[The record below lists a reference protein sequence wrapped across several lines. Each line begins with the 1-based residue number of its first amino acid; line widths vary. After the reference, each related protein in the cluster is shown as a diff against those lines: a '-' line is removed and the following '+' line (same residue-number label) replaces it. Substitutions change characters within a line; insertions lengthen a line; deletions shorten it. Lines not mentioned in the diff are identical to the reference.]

1 LNKPE
6 DIKTKRDVVDHL
18 LSHRS
23 RHPVRENVN
32 ASAPANIALCKYW
45 GKRNTELNLPVTD
58 SLSLALGHLGSNISL
73 SMGHKNDSVVLND
86 RELKPTDP
94 FRVRTLDFLNL
105 FRENQDEFHVVA
117 QNTIPTAAGFASS
130 ASGFAALVFALDQL
144 YQWDLDQRSLSI
156 LARLGSGSACRSVF
170 EGLVIWHAG
179 TSDDGMDSY
188 AEPLGQQWPE
198 LRIGLIILS
207 EEQKYIG
214 SRAAMLRTVE
224 TSPLYQAWPDTV
236 ERDINEIQD
245 AIADTN
251 FSKVGRIAERN
262 ALTMHATMMASD
274 PPIMY
279 WLPDSL
285 RTIKRV
291 WNARDEGLDV
301 FFTMDAGPNVKL
313 LYEAHEQ
320 KHVLE
325 YFPEL
330 VTTDG

>member
-1 LNKPE
+1 MNKPE